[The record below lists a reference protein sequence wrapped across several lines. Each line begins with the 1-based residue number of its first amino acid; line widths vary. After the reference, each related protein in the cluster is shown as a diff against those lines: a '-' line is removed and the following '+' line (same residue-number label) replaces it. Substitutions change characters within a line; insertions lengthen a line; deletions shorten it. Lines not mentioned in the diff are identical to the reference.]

1 MRADLIGMPCVHENQ
16 IYVIRAAW
24 VDPDRAGTPMVVLI
38 ENERGELSQSLHGEI
53 KMLVPQVMSSYSASN
68 LTELFPDLLAEFG
81 RREIIAIWTLGLG
94 FDGPLRE
101 RIKYGI
107 VAFTEGRAGELAAF
121 RTARDA
127 GMPQPWGREPSLET
141 EIKGGT
147 IIKDPNYPPLDETGS
162 RETSRGGR

>member
-24 VDPDRAGTPMVVLI
+24 LAPAGHMVVLI
-38 ENERGELSQSLHGEI
+38 ENERGELSQALHGEI

-121 RTARDA
+121 RAARDA
-127 GMPQPWGREPSLET
+127 GMPQPWGREPSLEA

-147 IIKDPNYPPLDETGS
+147 IIRDPNYPPLDETGS
-162 RETSRGGR
+162 RGTSRGGR